1 MTFINRFNLL
11 KNPKVIGEIIGDIGI
26 GFLVNSMFM
35 ITQGSFEMIN
45 YIDALLGLIMIVE
58 GSFMKY
64 KELA

>member
-11 KNPKVIGEIIGDIGI
+11 KNPKIVGEIIGDIGI
-26 GFLVNSMFM
+26 GVLASTIFAISQGEIDLNIFLDS
-35 ITQGSFEMIN
+35 
-45 YIDALLGLIMIVE
+45 LGAIIAIIE